1 MPAKTAPKPKKPA
14 KRALLAQAK
23 RISYGMEGFALF
35 CAALGLTLHPYEET
49 MLGDYFQ
56 GAIETVII
64 VPKKNGKTT
73 LLSALALYHLFK
85 VTRALCVIGA
95 SSRDQATYLF
105 RQAGGMV
112 QEAEL
117 TDLFDVKPGY
127 REIRFEDGRIKV
139 LAADATTVDG
149 VIPTLALV
157 DELHRHPSGDLYG
170 VLRGGLEGEGGGSM
184 VTISTAGFRADSPL
198 GVLRQAAY
206 EMPGFTRTGAYN
218 HVKSPDGSFVLHEWC
233 LLPED
238 DPHDMALVKTANPAP
253 WKTLQT
259 LQTLHDS
266 PTTSPWWWLRYAC
279 GIWTEGEEP
288 WIQPQ
293 EWDTLLRP
301 ELKFEAGE
309 PVWLGVDIGTTR
321 DSTAVVTV
329 AKRGEG
335 LLAQARVFLPPKGGT
350 LSLEL
355 VEGAIREIARTFSV
369 RSIAYD
375 PSGFG
380 RSAEILLAEGY
391 PLRKYAQ
398 SPEAMTLATQTL
410 YYLIQAGQL
419 FHDGDPVLRA
429 HVLAGITKQTERGF
443 RLVKERRGG
452 RMIDALIALE
462 MACQVATEGAETA
475 PATFS
480 WL

>member
-1 MPAKTAPKPKKPA
+1 MAQKPKKVP
-14 KRALLAQAK
+14 RRPTLAQVK
-23 RISYGMEGFALF
+23 RKSYGLEGFALF
-35 CAALGLTLHPYEET
+35 CAVLGFELHPYERI
-49 MLGDYFQ
+49 MLGGHF
-56 GAIETVII
+56 GGVVETVII

-73 LLSALALYHLFK
+73 LLAALALYHLFM
-85 VTRALCVIGA
+85 VAQALCVIGA

-112 QEAEL
+112 QDAGLSEV
-117 TDLFDVKPGY
+117 FDVKPGY
-127 REIRFEDGRIKV
+127 REIRIANGRLKV

-170 VLRGGLEGEGGGSM
+170 VLRGGLEGAGGGQM
-184 VTISTAGFRADSPL
+184 VTISTAGYRADSPL
-198 GVLRQAAY
+198 GKLRAAAY
-206 EMPGFTRTGAYN
+206 ELPGFTRAGAYN
-218 HVKSPDGSFVLHEWC
+218 HVVSPDGSFELHEWC

-238 DPHDMALVKTANPAP
+238 DPHDMELVKTANPAP

-293 EWDTLLRP
+293 EWDRLLRP

-355 VEGAIREIARTFSV
+355 VEGYIREVARTFSV

-419 FHDGDPVLRA
+419 FHNGDRVLRA

-462 MACQVATEGAETA
+462 MACQVATEGAATA